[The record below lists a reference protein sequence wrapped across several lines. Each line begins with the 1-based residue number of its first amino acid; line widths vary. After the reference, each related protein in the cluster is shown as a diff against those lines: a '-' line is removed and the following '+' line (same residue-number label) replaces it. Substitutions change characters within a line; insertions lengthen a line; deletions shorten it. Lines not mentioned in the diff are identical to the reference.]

1 MDRVEIKEKAKAILK
16 ENFKGFWK
24 GYLII
29 LAISFLCSLVLGLVA
44 KPQSTLY
51 AALNFVLSFFLSTL
65 SVGFTLYTLKL
76 VRKEE
81 YSREDIFRFVKN
93 VLPIAA
99 ITLIM
104 GIIIMLWSLLL
115 VIPGI
120 IAAIGYSMVF
130 YLYADEHTEG
140 ESKSPMEYL
149 SESKKLMDGYKMDYF
164 VFILSFIGWGFL
176 SVLTLGIGFIYTIPY
191 ISIAETLYYD
201 ELKKK
206 KENE

>member
-44 KPQSTLY
+44 NPESMLY

-130 YLYADEHTEG
+130 YLYADLHTEG

>member
-44 KPQSTLY
+44 NPESMLY

-93 VLPIAA
+93 VLPISA

-130 YLYADEHTEG
+130 YLYADLHTEG